1 MDEAVADLKV
11 HSDAGFSAVLEL
23 LSSTTA
29 EVRSMRAEVAQ
40 IRGLNGIQSRH
51 DGCGG

>member
-1 MDEAVADLKV
+1 MADLKE

-23 LSSTTA
+23 LSSTAA
-29 EVRSMRAEVAQ
+29 EVRSLRAEVAQ
-40 IRGLNGIQSRH
+40 LRGLHGIQSGH